1 MCRMVEH
8 WRATVVDAESVDEA
22 IIKLDELGL
31 TSLTLLSTSRVGAF
45 FGINPIAPYLN
56 ASSISLISSV
66 EEITTVG
73 ISILRRGF

>member
-1 MCRMVEH
+1 MVEH
-8 WRATVVDAESVDEA
+8 WRATVVDAESVDEV